1 MLAPVDA
8 LLEPATP
15 PAPLLDAALVV
26 TFGGACG
33 TVSTPQ
39 AIGTR
44 TADASPSD
52 AAIPPRTRAVGPAR
66 FTHRS
71 YHDLPR
77 SNETA
82 MTKQATSDAK
92 PRAAHEGGL
101 DTNPA
106 AQARIAELAERVER
120 YRAAYYKGHPEISDA
135 AFDAIEDELRDLDPT
150 HPVLA
155 RVGSAELVSE
165 WQKARHEIPMGSLN
179 KAVSEDEL
187 KAWLARCDELLE
199 KDGEGPI
206 DADLFVAE
214 KLDGISIEVIYR
226 DGKMVDAITRGDGD
240 FGERITSNV
249 ARMKGVPAR
258 IKDKHSMSVRGEII
272 VRISDLKKHF
282 PGVTSPRNM
291 AAGASKRLDG
301 SGAEHCTVLFY
312 DVADHL
318 NFPTEIEKFAFLRK
332 LGFATPRTE
341 HGDIDHVLA
350 VYQRYIADVRASL
363 DYEIDGLVVYAN
375 SLHAQAQLGEVNHRP
390 RGAVALKFASPAKV
404 STVLEIRWDT
414 GPSGRVVP
422 LAVVAPV
429 ELAGAIVQRA
439 SLHNAANVRA
449 LGIGVGDEVLVSR
462 RNDVIPYVEEVV
474 EKRGPAST
482 PPINCNVCDSV
493 LSIEGEYLVCRNNSC
508 RAIVEGRIENWIGAI
523 GALEWGE
530 KLVAQLVAADLVKEP
545 VDLYKLTVKNIA
557 SLDRRGEKSATKCLD
572 QLKARLPLT
581 LPVFIAALG
590 MDSFALQT
598 AKLLVAAGFNTIEK
612 MLAASEDQLAGI
624 SGLGPLKAASIVRG
638 LKARKD
644 EIDRLLAAG
653 IVPVTPEEGGVLA
666 GTSFCFTGSST
677 LSRPELMRLVESKGG
692 RALAAVTKELQF
704 LVIADQAST
713 SSKAVKARKLGTKLI
728 TEEELMALIAE
739 REAQAT
745 PG

>member
-1 MLAPVDA
+1 
-8 LLEPATP
+8 
-15 PAPLLDAALVV
+15 
-26 TFGGACG
+26 
-33 TVSTPQ
+33 
-39 AIGTR
+39 
-44 TADASPSD
+44 
-52 AAIPPRTRAVGPAR
+52 
-66 FTHRS
+66 
-71 YHDLPR
+71 
-77 SNETA
+77 
-82 MTKQATSDAK
+82 MTKQATGEAI
-92 PRAAHEGGL
+92 PTAAFSGGIE
-101 DTNPA
+101 TNPA
-106 AQARIAELAERVER
+106 AKARIDELAERVER
-120 YRAAYYKGHPEISDA
+120 YRAAYYKGNPEISDA
-135 AFDAIEDELRDLDPT
+135 AFDALEDELRELDPT

-155 RVGSAELVSE
+155 RVGSAELVAE

-187 KAWLARCDELLE
+187 EAWLTRCNELLADD
-199 KDGEGPI
+199 KEGPI
-206 DADLFVAE
+206 GGDLFVAE

-240 FGERITSNV
+240 FGERITANV

-258 IKDKHSMSVRGEII
+258 IKDRHSMSVRGEII
-272 VRISDLKKHF
+272 VRISDLKKYF
-282 PGVTSPRNM
+282 PGVASPRNM

-318 NFPTEIEKFAFLRK
+318 NFPTEVEKFAFLRT
-332 LGFATPRTE
+332 LGFATPRTA
-341 HGDIDHVLA
+341 HGTIDDAIAL
-350 VYQRYIADVRASL
+350 YRRYIADVRASL

-375 SLHAQAQLGEVNHRP
+375 SLHAQALLGEVNHRP

-474 EKRGPAST
+474 EKRGPIAT
-482 PPINCNVCDSV
+482 PPTSCTVCDSL
-493 LSIEGEYLVCRNNSC
+493 LSIEGEYLVCRNNAC

-530 KLVAQLVAADLVKEP
+530 KLVAQLVAAGLVKEP
-545 VDLYKLTVKNIA
+545 VDLYKLTVKDIA
-557 SLDRRGEKSATKCLD
+557 GLDRRGEKSATKCLE

-598 AKLLVAAGFNTIEK
+598 AKLLVAAGFNTIDK
-612 MLAASEDQLAGI
+612 LLAARAEQLAAI
-624 SGLGPLKAASIVRG
+624 MGLGPLKAASIVRG
-638 LKARKD
+638 LSGRKD
-644 EIDRLLAAG
+644 EIQRLLDAG

-666 GTSFCFTGSST
+666 GVSFCFTGSST

-728 TEEELMALIAE
+728 TEEELMAMIAE
-739 REAQAT
+739 RDASPTET
-745 PG
+745 

>member
-1 MLAPVDA
+1 
-8 LLEPATP
+8 
-15 PAPLLDAALVV
+15 
-26 TFGGACG
+26 
-33 TVSTPQ
+33 
-39 AIGTR
+39 
-44 TADASPSD
+44 
-52 AAIPPRTRAVGPAR
+52 
-66 FTHRS
+66 
-71 YHDLPR
+71 
-77 SNETA
+77 
-82 MTKQATSDAK
+82 MTKQGTSDVKTEASFS
-92 PRAAHEGGL
+92 GGL
-101 DTNPA
+101 DVDPA
-106 AQARIAELAERVER
+106 QRARVDDLAGRVER
-120 YRAAYYKGHPEISDA
+120 HRAVYYQGSPEISDA
-135 AFDAIEDELRDLDPT
+135 AFDALEDELRDLDPT

-155 RVGSAELVSE
+155 KVGSAELVSE
-165 WQKARHEIPMGSLN
+165 WHKARHEIPMGSLN

-187 KAWLARCDELLE
+187 RAWVTRCDEILAQ
-199 KDGEGPI
+199 DQVGSI
-206 DADLFVAE
+206 ASDLFVAE

-226 DGKMVDAITRGDGD
+226 DGKMVDAITRGDGEW
-240 FGERITSNV
+240 GERITVNV

-258 IKDKHSMSVRGEII
+258 IKDQHSMSVRGEII
-272 VRISDLKKHF
+272 VRTSDLKKHF
-282 PGVTSPRNM
+282 PGVTSARNM
-291 AAGASKRLDG
+291 AAGAAKRLE
-301 SGAEHCTVLFY
+301 GAGPEHCTVLFY

-318 NFPTEIEKFAFLRK
+318 NFPTEVEKFAFLRG
-332 LGFATPRTE
+332 LGFAIPRTS
-341 HGDIDHVLA
+341 HGSIDDVIALHG
-350 VYQRYIADVRASL
+350 RYVDSVRASL

-375 SLHAQAQLGEVNHRP
+375 SLHAQALVGEVNHRP
-390 RGAVALKFASPAKV
+390 RGAVAFKFASPAKV

-422 LAVVAPV
+422 LAVVSPV

-482 PPINCNVCDSV
+482 PPSNCTVCDSV
-493 LSIEGEYLVCRNNSC
+493 LSVEGEYLVCRNNSC

-530 KLVAQLVAADLVKEP
+530 RLVQQLVAAGLVKEP
-545 VDLYKLTVKNIA
+545 VDLYRLTVKDIA
-557 SLDRRGEKSATKCLD
+557 SLERRGEKSATKCVE
-572 QLKARLPLT
+572 QLQARLPLT

-612 MLAASEDQLAGI
+612 MLAAREDQLAGI

-638 LKARKD
+638 LKSRED
-644 EIDRLLAAG
+644 EIQRLLAAG
-653 IVPVTPEEGGVLA
+653 IVPVTPKEGGVLA

-677 LSRPELMRLVESKGG
+677 LSRPELTRLVEDKGG
-692 RALAAVTKELQF
+692 RVLAAVTKELQF

-728 TEEELMALIAE
+728 TEEELMAMIAE
-739 REAQAT
+739 REARPSEA
-745 PG
+745 